1 MLSKYK
7 QPANNIRE
15 GLIAHVNFLSFILV
29 SLVFLLAFGCSSEK
43 KRLQKAQENYTKG
56 RRAYILFTPKGLEEA
71 IGEYEEA
78 IDLNKNYA
86 LAYAGLGEAYSFWG
100 LWNEQ
105 NGNKKDKT
113 LYDKSFEYSQKAV
126 ELNPDLSDSHRA
138 LASSYRALG
147 KFEDAKKEA
156 EKAIKLNPSD
166 SEAYYILWTVTGA
179 DTDSK
184 YIKRALELN
193 PNLSVAHN
201 DLGYIYYTKGR
212 YEEATE
218 HLRRAIEI
226 NPDLVQAH
234 TNLGLTLAAQKKF
247 DEAQEEYRK
256 AIEITPDYLLAHYNL
271 GVALGNQGKFDEAIS
286 EFEKSIEINPDFP
299 EAYLSLALAYESKGE
314 TKEALEEYQR
324 FVDLASANK
333 LRYANIVAEA
343 KNRIKKLQESG
354 AQ

>member
-1 MLSKYK
+1 MLSNYK
-7 QPANNIRE
+7 NQTNIR
-15 GLIAHVNFLSFILV
+15 GGRIMKAHFLKFNLV
-29 SLVFLLAFGCSSEK
+29 FLVFLLALGCSSPE
-43 KRLQKAQENYTKG
+43 KRLEKAQEHYTKG
-56 RRAYILFTPKGLEEA
+56 RQAYLLFTPKGLEEA
-71 IGEYEEA
+71 IAEYEKA
-78 IDLNKNYA
+78 MDSDKNYA
-86 LAYAGLGEAYSFWG
+86 LAYAGLGEAYSFLA

-105 NGNKKDKT
+105 NINKKDKSI
-113 LYDKSFEYSQKAV
+113 YDKSTQYSQKAV
-126 ELNPDLSDSHRA
+126 ELAPDLGDSHRA

-147 KFEDAKKEA
+147 RFKDAKNEG
-156 EKAIKLNPSD
+156 EKAIELNPSD

-184 YIKRALELN
+184 YIKKALELN

-226 NPDLVQAH
+226 NPDLVQAR

-256 AIEITPDYLLAHYNL
+256 AIEITPNYLLAHYNL

-333 LRYANIVAEA
+333 SRYENIVAEA